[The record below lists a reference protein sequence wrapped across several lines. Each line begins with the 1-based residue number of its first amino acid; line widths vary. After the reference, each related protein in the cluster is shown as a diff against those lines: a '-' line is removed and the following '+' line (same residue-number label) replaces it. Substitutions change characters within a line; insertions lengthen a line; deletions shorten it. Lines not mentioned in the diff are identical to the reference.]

1 MNTPGLLSFLA
12 LALAAAPAFAQSMQ
26 VLSSGQEARRCSDAA
41 QMASTIGGA
50 SRTDLEDCNRA
61 LVTVALRQRDRAA
74 TLVNRGILESAL
86 GDQDAAMASYDKAL
100 VVMPE
105 LPEPWVGRGNVLF
118 LRGDAAGAITAYE
131 RSLAMGITRRHVV
144 LLNRGM
150 AWEARGEL
158 ARAEQDYRDALLI
171 APEWALATSRLERVL
186 AKRKA
191 AATPEPVAAP
201 KP

>member
-26 VLSSGQEARRCSDAA
+26 VLSSGEEARRCSDAA

-61 LVTVALRQRDRAA
+61 LVTVVLRQRDRAA
-74 TLVNRGILESAL
+74 TLVNRG
-86 GDQDAAMASYDKAL
+86 
-100 VVMPE
+100 
-105 LPEPWVGRGNVLF
+105 
-118 LRGDAAGAITAYE
+118 
-131 RSLAMGITRRHVV
+131 
-144 LLNRGM
+144 M
-150 AWEARGEL
+150 AWKARGEL
-158 ARAEQDYRDALLI
+158 VRAEQDYRDALLI

-191 AATPEPVAAP
+191 AATPEPVATP
-201 KP
+201 KA

>member
-1 MNTPGLLSFLA
+1 
-12 LALAAAPAFAQSMQ
+12 MQ
-26 VLSSGQEARRCSDAA
+26 VLSSGEEARRCSDAA

-191 AATPEPVAAP
+191 AATPEPVATP

>member
-1 MNTPGLLSFLA
+1 MNTLHVLSFVA
-12 LALAAAPAFAQSMQ
+12 LAVATAPAIAQSVQ
-26 VLSSGQEARRCSDAA
+26 VLSSGEEARRCSSAA
-41 QMASTIGGA
+41 QMAATMGVA
-50 SRTDLEDCNRA
+50 SRSDLDDCTRA
-61 LVTVALRQRDRAA
+61 LETVALRQRDRAG
-74 TLVNRGILESAL
+74 TLVNRGIIESAL
-86 GDQDAAMASYDKAL
+86 GDHDAAMASYDKAL
-100 VVMPE
+100 NVMPA

-118 LRGDAAGAITAYE
+118 LRGDREGAIAAYD

-171 APEWALATSRLERVL
+171 APEWVLAKSRLERVL

-191 AATPEPVAAP
+191 AAAPVP
-201 KP
+201 QP

>member
-1 MNTPGLLSFLA
+1 MNTPGLLSLFA

-26 VLSSGQEARRCSDAA
+26 VLSSGEEARRCSDAA

-61 LVTVALRQRDRAA
+61 LVT
-74 TLVNRGILESAL
+74 
-86 GDQDAAMASYDKAL
+86 
-100 VVMPE
+100 
-105 LPEPWVGRGNVLF
+105 
-118 LRGDAAGAITAYE
+118 
-131 RSLAMGITRRHVV
+131 RRHVV

-158 ARAEQDYRDALLI
+158 VRAEQDYRDALLI

-191 AATPEPVAAP
+191 AATPEPVATP

>member
-12 LALAAAPAFAQSMQ
+12 LALAAAPALAQSMQ
-26 VLSSGQEARRCSDAA
+26 VLSSGGEARRCSDAA

-86 GDQDAAMASYDKAL
+86 GDQEAAMASYDRAL

-171 APEWALATSRLERVL
+171 APEWALARSRLERVL

-191 AATPEPVAAP
+191 AATPAPGATP

>member
-26 VLSSGQEARRCSDAA
+26 VLSSGEEARRCSDAV

-61 LVTVALRQRDRAA
+61 LVTVVLRQRDR
-74 TLVNRGILESAL
+74 S
-86 GDQDAAMASYDKAL
+86 
-100 VVMPE
+100 
-105 LPEPWVGRGNVLF
+105 
-118 LRGDAAGAITAYE
+118 
-131 RSLAMGITRRHVV
+131 
-144 LLNRGM
+144 
-150 AWEARGEL
+150 RGEL
-158 ARAEQDYRDALLI
+158 VRAEQDYRDALLI

-191 AATPEPVAAP
+191 AATPEPVATP
-201 KP
+201 KA